1 MYNNVKEW
9 NHVFKLDP
17 NKQLSDSDLNL
28 IGKSGT
34 DAVIIGGTDGVTYEN
49 VTALLMRMQAYKLPC
64 LLEVSALEAISPEFD
79 SYLIPMVMNSREKRY
94 MLDVQHEAVKQ
105 YGDFIE
111 WKDML
116 VEGYCVMNE
125 QAKVFQAANC
135 TLPDQEDVIAYARM
149 AEHMFHLPIF
159 YLEYSGQFGDV
170 NLVREVAEQL
180 DQTLLFYGGGVRSAA
195 DARQMKPYADVLV
208 VGDIIYENI
217 QAALETVQACTE

>member
-17 NKQLSDSDLNL
+17 NKHLSDSDLNL
-28 IGKSGT
+28 VGRSGT
-34 DAVIIGGTDGVTYEN
+34 DAVIIGGTDGVTYDN
-49 VTALLMRMQAYKLPC
+49 VTALLMRMQAFELPC

-79 SYLIPMVMNSREKRY
+79 GYLIPMVMNSREKRY

-111 WKDML
+111 WNDMF

-135 TLPDQEDVIAYARM
+135 TLPDYEDVIAYARM
-149 AEHMFHLPIF
+149 AEHMFHLPVF
-159 YLEYSGQFGDV
+159 YIEYSGRFGDV
-170 NLVREVAEQL
+170 NLVREIAEQL
-180 DQTLLFYGGGVRSAA
+180 DKTLLFYGGGIRSEA
-195 DARQMKPYADVLV
+195 DARQMKPYADVIV

-217 QAALETVQACTE
+217 QAALETVQACKK

>member
-28 IGKSGT
+28 IGQSGT

-49 VTALLMRMQAYKLPC
+49 VTALLMRMQVYELPC

-79 SYLIPMVMNSREKRY
+79 GYLIPMVMNSREKRY

-125 QAKVFQAANC
+125 RAKVFRAANC
-135 TLPDQEDVIAYARM
+135 TLPDHEDVIAYARM

-159 YLEYSGQFGDV
+159 YMEYSGRFGDV

-195 DARQMKPYADVLV
+195 DAQQMKPYADVLV